1 MPRQFFRKYLPDPEQ
16 LRRYRSLQFLGNL
29 LANPDL
35 WHINRRSLAGA
46 AFVGIFCGFMPIP
59 FQMALAALLALQ
71 VHCNLPFSVILVW
84 FSNPFTYVPIF
95 YFNYQLGSGL
105 LNVSMPP
112 PEETGISLKRLT
124 DFDWMAENLLAIW
137 QILLP
142 LWFGSLL
149 AGLVAGTLGWILV
162 RLGWRVMVTRNW
174 RLRRATR
181 DQS

>member
-1 MPRQFFRKYLPDPEQ
+1 MPRQFFRKYLPEPER
-16 LRRYRSLQFLGNL
+16 LARYRSLRFLSNL
-29 LANPDL
+29 LSNPDL

-71 VHCNLPFSVILVW
+71 VHCNLPFSVVLVW

-95 YFNYQLGSGL
+95 YFNYHLGSTL
-105 LNVSMPP
+105 LNISMPP
-112 PEETGISLKRLT
+112 PDETGISLSRLT
-124 DFDWMAENLLAIW
+124 DFDWMAENLLSIW
-137 QILLP
+137 QFLLP

-149 AGLVAGTLGWILV
+149 AGLVVGALGWALV
-162 RLGWRVMVTRNW
+162 RLGWRITVTRNW

-181 DQS
+181 N